1 MTGIPILAIGKIF
14 VLIALAIYIVFAL
27 VVVRQVKLMTS
38 TIEVGFEFFIK
49 LIAWAHLIFAIF
61 IFITALIIL

>member
-1 MTGIPILAIGKIF
+1 MIGISILAIGKVF
-14 VLIALAIYIVFAL
+14 VLIALGIYIVFAL

-38 TIEVGFEFFIK
+38 TVEVGLDFFIK

-61 IFITALIIL
+61 VFITALIIL